1 MTAHFP
7 AYTFPFDM
15 ATMTAPVAVKAAT
28 LSVLC
33 VHNRYIQPG
42 GEDQVFESESRLLA
56 ENGVRVEKVEEQTT
70 YPNGLVRKI
79 EAAVDCVWSRSWH
92 QEFKSILRRVKPDVV
107 HIHNFFSVMSPS
119 IYYACKDEGVPV
131 VQTLHNYR
139 LACPAASFYR
149 DGKVCEE
156 CIDRGP
162 FHAVKYGCYRDS
174 KLATAA
180 LAAMIEVHRRKHTW
194 TEMIDCYVALTEFAR
209 KKMIQAGLPAEKI
222 VVKPNFV
229 LPDPGPRTG
238 DGDYALFV
246 GRLVDLKGVGTLIK
260 AWSKL
265 PASIPLVVAGDGP
278 FRPEMEKFISD
289 LNLKNVDYRGRLSRQ
304 HTLAAMK
311 GARFLMF
318 PSEWY
323 EGFPVTI
330 AESFACGVPVI
341 CSRLGGMQEIVADG
355 RTGLHF
361 TAGDAADMAEKAKWA
376 WSNRDATRA
385 MGFAARAEFEAKYSA
400 ERNFGMLTQ
409 IYEKVIA
416 HPSPSTLPAEG
427 ARVSRVHS

>member
-1 MTAHFP
+1 MSIAIAP
-7 AYTFPFDM
+7 A
-15 ATMTAPVAVKAAT
+15 AVQAAS

-70 YPNGLVRKI
+70 YPSGLVRKI

-92 QEFKSILRRVKPDVV
+92 KKFTAILRNTRPDVV
-107 HIHNFFSVMSPS
+107 HIHNFFSVISPS
-119 IYYACKDEGVPV
+119 IYYACREEGVPV

-149 DGKVCEE
+149 DGEICEE
-156 CIDRGP
+156 CLDRGP
-162 FHAVKYGCYRDS
+162 FHAVKYGCYRES

-180 LAAMIEVHRRKHTW
+180 LASMLEFHRARKTW
-194 TEMIDCYVALTEFAR
+194 SELVDCYVALTEFSR
-209 KKMIQAGLPAEKI
+209 QKLIQGGLPAGKI

-229 LPDPGPRTG
+229 LPDPGPRAG
-238 DGDYALFV
+238 NGEYALFV
-246 GRLVDLKGVGTLIK
+246 GRLVDLKGVGTLIQ

-265 PASIPLVVAGDGP
+265 PASIPLVIAGDGP
-278 FRPEMEKFISD
+278 FRPEMEKLISD
-289 LNLKNVDYRGRLSRQ
+289 LKLGNVDYRGRLSRQ
-304 HTLAAMK
+304 DTLATMK

-330 AESFACGVPVI
+330 AESFACGVPVL
-341 CSRLGGMQEIVADG
+341 CSRLGSMQEIVEDG

-361 TAGDAADMAEKAKWA
+361 NPRDAADMAEKVQWA
-376 WSNRDATRA
+376 WSNVEETSV
-385 MGFAARAEFEAKYSA
+385 MGLAARAEFEAKYSA
-400 ERNFGMLTQ
+400 VRNFGMLTD
-409 IYEKVIA
+409 IYERVMARSSSK
-416 HPSPSTLPAEG
+416 G
-427 ARVSRVHS
+427 AQVSHVHSS

>member
-1 MTAHFP
+1 
-7 AYTFPFDM
+7 M
-15 ATMTAPVAVKAAT
+15 ATLTVPAAVNTAS

-42 GEDQVFESESRLLA
+42 GEDQVFESETQLLA
-56 ENGVRVEKVEEQTT
+56 EHGVRVEKVEAQTT
-70 YPNGLVRKI
+70 YPSGLVRKI
-79 EAAVDCVWSRSWH
+79 SAAVDCVWSRSWH
-92 QEFKSILRRVKPDVV
+92 QEFKAILRRVQPDVV
-107 HIHNFFSVMSPS
+107 HVHNFFSVISPS
-119 IYYACKDEGVPV
+119 IYYACREEGVPV

-156 CIDRGP
+156 CLDRGP
-162 FHAVKYGCYRDS
+162 FHAVRYGCYRDS

-180 LAAMIEVHRRKHTW
+180 LAAMLEVHRRKHTW
-194 TEMIDCYVALTEFAR
+194 TEMVDCYVALTEFAR
-209 KKMIQAGLPAEKI
+209 AKMIQAGLPAEKI
-222 VVKPNFV
+222 RVKPNFV

-260 AWSKL
+260 AWAKL
-265 PASIPLVVAGDGP
+265 PASIPLVIAGDGP
-278 FRPEMEKFISD
+278 YRQEMETLIAD
-289 LNLKNVDYRGRLSRQ
+289 LKLKNIDYRGRLSRQ
-304 HTLAAMK
+304 DTLAAMK

-330 AESFACGVPVI
+330 AESFACGVPVL
-341 CSRLGGMQEIVADG
+341 CSRLGGMQEIVDDG

-361 TAGDAADMAEKAKWA
+361 TPGDASDLAEKVQWA
-376 WSNRDATRA
+376 WSHPDETST
-385 MGFAARAEFEAKYSA
+385 MGQAARAEFELKYSA
-400 ERNFGMLTQ
+400 ERNFGMLTE
-409 IYEKVIA
+409 IYESVMA
-416 HPSPSTLPAEG
+416 RGVSAGEG
-427 ARVSRVHS
+427 VRVSHAYSSQ

>member
-1 MTAHFP
+1 
-7 AYTFPFDM
+7 M
-15 ATMTAPVAVKAAT
+15 ATLTVPAAVKAAS

-42 GEDQVFESESRLLA
+42 GEDQVFESESQLLV
-56 ENGVRVEKVEEQTT
+56 ENGIRVEKVEEQTN
-70 YPNGLVRKI
+70 YPDGLVRKI
-79 EAAVDCVWSRSWH
+79 GAAVDCVWSRSWH
-92 QEFKSILRRVKPDVV
+92 KEFKTLLRRTEPDVV
-107 HIHNFFSVMSPS
+107 HIHNFFSAISPS
-119 IYYACKDEGVPV
+119 VYYACREEGVPV

-156 CIDRGP
+156 CLDRGP
-162 FHAVKYGCYRDS
+162 FHAVRYGCYRES

-180 LAAMIEVHRRKHTW
+180 LATMLEFHRRKNTW
-194 TEMIDCYVALTEFAR
+194 TEMVDCYVALTEFAR
-209 KKMIQAGLPAEKI
+209 AKMIQAGLPAEKI
-222 VVKPNFV
+222 RVKPNFV
-229 LPDPGPRTG
+229 LPDPGPRSG

-265 PASIPLVVAGDGP
+265 PASIPLVIAGDGP
-278 FRPEMEKFISD
+278 FRPEMEKLISD
-289 LNLKNVDYRGRLSRQ
+289 LKLSNVNYRGRLSRPE
-304 HTLAAMK
+304 TLATMK

-330 AESFACGVPVI
+330 AESFACGVPVL
-341 CSRLGGMQEIVADG
+341 CSRLGGMQEIVEDG

-361 TAGDAADMAEKAKWA
+361 TPGGAVDMAEKVQWA
-376 WSNRDATRA
+376 WSHREETST

-400 ERNFGMLTQ
+400 EKNLGMLTD
-409 IYEKVIA
+409 IYESVISRTGTKGV
-416 HPSPSTLPAEG
+416 P
-427 ARVSRVHS
+427 VSHGHSS